1 MNRSPHMRAFSHTYG
16 KTDRLCRSSDDRSCR
31 STLPLLPSTKTLS
44 RSAAPYVAAS
54 SLRCSILQHRARPY
68 LRGSPRPPAFAA
80 DGRCPT
86 ATSTSRLK
94 SKSIT
99 SSGLRQ
105 ITVFRSR
112 RPVCRRTSR
121 VRFASFR
128 TSHIAFRK
136 SRRFAARFLLC
147 GAVALR
153 IRATAPLPRDST
165 LYPLKIR
172 FISDAARRYLSRDM
186 SRNGVIVRQP
196 GAHPPISCDREI
208 PAPAPSSGSV
218 SVSVCTLPE

>member
-1 MNRSPHMRAFSHTYG
+1 MNRSPHMRVFSHTYS

-31 STLPLLPSTKTLS
+31 STLPLLPSAETLS

-68 LRGSPRPPAFAA
+68 FRGSPRPPAFAA

-112 RPVCRRTSR
+112 RPVCRRTRACGLPHSGQ
-121 VRFASFR
+121 VI
-128 TSHIAFRK
+128 SHFGNPA
-136 SRRFAARFLLC
+136 
-147 GAVALR
+147 ALR
-153 IRATAPLPRDST
+153 RDFCYAGQSLCAFAQPRHFPVT
-165 LYPLKIR
+165 LLFTP
-172 FISDAARRYLSRDM
+172 
-186 SRNGVIVRQP
+186 
-196 GAHPPISCDREI
+196 
-208 PAPAPSSGSV
+208 
-218 SVSVCTLPE
+218 

>member
-1 MNRSPHMRAFSHTYG
+1 MRASGVRARRYPCALRDLFGLNFVFASLFGLFCPHMRAFSHTYG

-31 STLPLLPSTKTLS
+31 STLPLLPSTETLS

-68 LRGSPRPPAFAA
+68 FRGSPRPPAFAA

-112 RPVCRRTSR
+112 RPVCRRIRACGLPHSGQ
-121 VRFASFR
+121 VI
-128 TSHIAFRK
+128 SHFGNPA
-136 SRRFAARFLLC
+136 
-147 GAVALR
+147 ALR
-153 IRATAPLPRDST
+153 RA
-165 LYPLKIR
+165 
-172 FISDAARRYLSRDM
+172 
-186 SRNGVIVRQP
+186 VR
-196 GAHPPISCDREI
+196 
-208 PAPAPSSGSV
+208 
-218 SVSVCTLPE
+218 

>member
-68 LRGSPRPPAFAA
+68 FRGSPRPPAFAA

-99 SSGLRQ
+99 SSGLCQ

-112 RPVCRRTSR
+112 CPVCRR
-121 VRFASFR
+121 
-128 TSHIAFRK
+128 
-136 SRRFAARFLLC
+136 
-147 GAVALR
+147 
-153 IRATAPLPRDST
+153 IRACGLPHSGHVISHFGNPAALPRDST

-172 FISDAARRYLSRDM
+172 FMFGRRAPIPLPRYVTERRYRS
-186 SRNGVIVRQP
+186 QP

-208 PAPAPSSGSV
+208 PAPAPSSGFV